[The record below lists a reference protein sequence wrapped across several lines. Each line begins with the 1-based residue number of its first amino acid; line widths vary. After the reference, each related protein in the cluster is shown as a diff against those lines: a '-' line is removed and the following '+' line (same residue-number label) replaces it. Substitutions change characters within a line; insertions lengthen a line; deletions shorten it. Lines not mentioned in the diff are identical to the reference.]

1 MGTLLVATAA
11 VLLVGAGIVWACLR
25 LAHELARYDDWD
37 YPPVKAKREHW
48 K

>member
-1 MGTLLVATAA
+1 MTATLIALAVVGLLVAG
-11 VLLVGAGIVWACLR
+11 VGWACWR
-25 LAHELARYDDWD
+25 LAFEIARFEDWD